1 MKRDQNTRNILD
13 VTFHETKHN
22 PPQRVKRTQRNHGKA
37 AADKQVRAIA
47 FDKARRMGAKVP
59 K

>member
-1 MKRDQNTRNILD
+1 MRDRNTRNILD

-22 PPQRVKRTQRNHGKA
+22 PPQRVKRTERTQGKE
-37 AADKQVRAIA
+37 AADKQTRAIA
-47 FDKARRMGAKVP
+47 IEKARRMGAKVP